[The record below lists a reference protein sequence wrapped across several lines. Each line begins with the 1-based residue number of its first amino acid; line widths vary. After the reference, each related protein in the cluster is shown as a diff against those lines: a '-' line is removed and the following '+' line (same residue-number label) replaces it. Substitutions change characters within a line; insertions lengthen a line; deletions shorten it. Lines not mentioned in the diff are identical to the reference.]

1 MKLYAR
7 VSSDR
12 SQKGQGGNEYIDIDL
27 TVLIDGE
34 ITDFERFTL
43 RECENEKGEEGF
55 GLFSRKDGLMKFL
68 AKGK

>member
-27 TVLIDGE
+27 TVE
-34 ITDFERFTL
+34 INKEIVDFERLTL
-43 RECENEKGEEGF
+43 RPCSVNLQEGF
-55 GLFSRKDGLMKFL
+55 GLFDRGDKMMKFL